1 LTPLLRLPPDDGA
14 RDRGI
19 DDPTNT
25 WIVHPLGRLLLVPAL
40 RLGIDPNSIS
50 LAGLA
55 CGAAAAAAFYRWRD
69 WRWATLGFLFAA
81 LWLVL
86 DGLDGMVARATGTAS
101 EFGRLLD
108 GLCDHA
114 VFVLLYV
121 SLASSLGTAG
131 AWRVAIFAGTAHAI
145 QASLFE
151 GERLRYHR
159 RTRSDPGLAAPAAA
173 RHRLTRLYE
182 TVAHLPERWA
192 APFDRRLR
200 TASDPAALAAIY
212 RRSARRPLRLMALLT
227 NNMRIIAL
235 YAACL
240 AGSPR
245 LFWWTELGPM
255 TAVTAAGLFWH
266 RRVESHFGPPA
277 SPQATEA

>member
-1 LTPLLRLPPDDGA
+1 MRLLRLPPDDGA

-25 WIVHPLGRLLLVPAL
+25 RIVHPLGRLLLVPAM
-40 RLGIDPNSIS
+40 RLGIGPNPVS
-50 LAGLA
+50 LTGLA
-55 CGAAAAAAFYRWRD
+55 SGAAAAAAFHRWSVPG
-69 WRWATLGFLFAA
+69 WATAGFLFAL

-86 DGLDGMVARATGTAS
+86 DGLDGMIARATGAAS
-101 EFGRLLD
+101 DFGRLLD

-121 SLASSLGTAG
+121 SLAASYGTAAIWCLAVAAG
-131 AWRVAIFAGTAHAI
+131 AVHAV

-159 RTRSDPGLAAPAAA
+159 RIGGDAGPAVHAPSP
-173 RHRLTRLYE
+173 HRLTRLYE
-182 TVAHLPERWA
+182 AVAHLPERWA

-200 TASDPAALAAIY
+200 EAPALAAAY
-212 RRSARRPLRLMALLT
+212 RIAARGPLRLMALLT
-227 NNMRIIAL
+227 NNMRVLAL

-240 AGSPR
+240 AGDAR
-245 LFWWTELGPM
+245 LFWWLELGPM
-255 TAVTAAGLFWH
+255 TAVTIAGLLWH
-266 RRVESHFGPPA
+266 RRVERRLSA
-277 SPQATEA
+277 EARK

>member
-25 WIVHPLGRLLLVPAL
+25 RIVHPLGRLLLVPAL
-40 RLGIDPNSIS
+40 RLGIPPNPVS

-55 CGAAAAAAFYRWRD
+55 SGAAAAAAFHRWENP
-69 WRWATLGFLFAA
+69 RWATLGFLLAL

-86 DGLDGMVARATGTAS
+86 DGLDGMIARATGAAS
-101 EFGRLLD
+101 DFGRLLD

-121 SLASSLGTAG
+121 SLAASIGTAAAWTLAVAAG
-131 AWRVAIFAGTAHAI
+131 AVHAV

-159 RTRSDPGLAAPAAA
+159 RILGDPGPAVRAPSP
-173 RHRLTRLYE
+173 HRLTRLYE
-182 TVAHLPERWA
+182 AVAHLPERWA
-192 APFDRRLR
+192 APFDRGLR
-200 TASDPAALAAIY
+200 AAPAPAALAAAY
-212 RRSARRPLRLMALLT
+212 RLAARGPLRLMALLT
-227 NNMRIIAL
+227 NNMRVLAL

-240 AGSPR
+240 AREPR
-245 LFWWTELGPM
+245 LFWWLELGPM
-255 TAVTAAGLFWH
+255 TAVTVAGLLWH
-266 RRVESHFGPPA
+266 RRVERRLSG
-277 SPQATEA
+277 ER

>member
-1 LTPLLRLPPDDGA
+1 LRLLRLPPDDGA

-19 DDPTNT
+19 DDPTNS

-40 RLGIDPNSIS
+40 GLRIGPNPVS

-55 CGAAAAAAFYRWRD
+55 SGAAAAAAFHRWADPRF
-69 WRWATLGFLFAA
+69 ATLGFLLAV

-86 DGLDGMVARATGTAS
+86 DGLDGMIARATGAAS
-101 EFGRLLD
+101 DFGRLLD
-108 GLCDHA
+108 GLCDHM

-121 SLASSLGTAG
+121 SVATAIGTAG
-131 AWRVAIFAGTAHAI
+131 AWCLAIAAGAVHAV

-159 RTRSDPGLAAPAAA
+159 RIETDPGPAV
-173 RHRLTRLYE
+173 RPSSPHRLTRLYE
-182 TVAHLPERWA
+182 AVAQLPDGWA

-200 TASDPAALAAIY
+200 TAPAPAALAAAY
-212 RRSARRPLRLMALLT
+212 RIAARGPLRLMALLT
-227 NNMRIIAL
+227 NNMRVLAL

-240 AGSPR
+240 AGDPR
-245 LFWWTELGPM
+245 LFWWLELGPM
-255 TAVTAAGLFWH
+255 TAVTVAGLLWH
-266 RRVESHFGPPA
+266 RRVERRLAADH
-277 SPQATEA
+277 

>member
-1 LTPLLRLPPDDGA
+1 MRLLRLPPDDGA

-25 WIVHPLGRLLLVPAL
+25 WIVHPLGRLLLAPAM
-40 RLGIDPNSIS
+40 RLGIGPNPVS

-55 CGAAAAAAFYRWRD
+55 SGAAAAAAFHRWSD
-69 WRWATLGFLFAA
+69 PLWATAGFLFAL

-86 DGLDGMVARATGTAS
+86 DGLDGMIARATGAAS
-101 EFGRLLD
+101 DFGRLLD

-121 SLASSLGTAG
+121 SVAASYGTAAIWCLAVAAG
-131 AWRVAIFAGTAHAI
+131 AVHAV

-159 RTRSDPGLAAPAAA
+159 RIVGDPGPAVRAPSP
-173 RHRLTRLYE
+173 HRLTRLYE
-182 TVAHLPERWA
+182 AVAHLPERWT

-200 TASDPAALAAIY
+200 ETPALAAAY
-212 RRSARRPLRLMALLT
+212 RVAARGPLRLMALLT
-227 NNMRIIAL
+227 NNMRVLAL

-240 AGSPR
+240 AGDAR
-245 LFWWTELGPM
+245 LFWWLELGPM
-255 TAVTAAGLFWH
+255 TAVTVAGLLWH
-266 RRVESHFGPPA
+266 RRVERRLSA
-277 SPQATEA
+277 EARR